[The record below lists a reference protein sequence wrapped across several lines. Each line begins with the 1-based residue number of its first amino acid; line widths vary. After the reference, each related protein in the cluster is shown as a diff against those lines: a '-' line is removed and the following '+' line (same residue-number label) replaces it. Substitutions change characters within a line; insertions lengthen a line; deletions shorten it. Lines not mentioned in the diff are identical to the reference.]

1 MDQDLLPYLMDAF
14 PPGFDCQ
21 PLAGRTPKQ
30 VIIRGYRFDPDALDA
45 RHLALLQGDTAA
57 RSWGSVAA

>member
-21 PLAGRTPKQ
+21 PLAGPARNQ

-45 RHLALLQGDTAA
+45 RRLALLQGDAA
-57 RSWGSVAA
+57 QRAWGSVAA